1 MKKFNQRGALL
12 LVSVTILLTAGFSS
26 VQAQTQDLIYVAVEP
41 CRIVDTRN
49 GLGLPVAK
57 NQHRNFL
64 VAGTSSQLFD
74 QGGSQSGGCA
84 APKPV
89 QIPAAIAAYVIA
101 VPADSSVGNGA
112 LVAYPSDQPEPP
124 VGAGSTV
131 NFAQGQTIGNTTNIK
146 LCSPAGCPADGQFA
160 ILSRNSDEH
169 VVVDVQGYFYP
180 VADGHQIITT
190 ETEVAP
196 GSGVV
201 SAFAACP
208 LSQKLTGGGYWFV
221 YSDSQ
226 VANVKGSAPS
236 VTNNSWFVQFEV
248 SEPGS
253 IVVYAIC
260 ENR

>member
-1 MKKFNQRGALL
+1 MKTFNHRGALL
-12 LVSVTILLTAGFSS
+12 LVSVTILLTVGFSS
-26 VQAQTQDLIYVAVEP
+26 AQAQTQDLIYVAVEP

-49 GLGLPVAK
+49 GLGLPIAK
-57 NQHRNFL
+57 NQHMNFL
-64 VAGTSSQLFD
+64 VAGTSSELFD

-84 APKPV
+84 APRPA

-101 VPADSSVGNGA
+101 VPAESSVGNGA
-112 LVAYPSDQPEPP
+112 LVAYPSDQPEPA
-124 VGAGSTV
+124 VGTGSTV
-131 NFAQGQTIGNTTNIK
+131 NFAQGQTIGNTTIIK
-146 LCSPAGCPADGQFA
+146 LCSPIGCPADGQFA
-160 ILSRNSDEH
+160 VLSRNTDEH

-180 VADGHQIITT
+180 AEDGYRLVTK

-201 SAFAACP
+201 TATAECP
-208 LSQKLTGGGYWFV
+208 LSQKVIGGGYWFV

-226 VANVKGSAPS
+226 VANVRGSAPS
-236 VTNNSWFVQFEV
+236 VTTNAWFVQFEV
-248 SEPGS
+248 TQPGS